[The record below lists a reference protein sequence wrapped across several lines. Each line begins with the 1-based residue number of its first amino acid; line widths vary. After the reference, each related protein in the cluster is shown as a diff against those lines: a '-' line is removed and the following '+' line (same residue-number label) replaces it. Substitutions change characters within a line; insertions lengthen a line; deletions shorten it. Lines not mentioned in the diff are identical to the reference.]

1 MSMDQQ
7 PRNWID
13 RCYER
18 HLEKQCTHI
27 PRHIALIM
35 DGNRRYAKEKG
46 VDVAVGHRLGAM
58 TTEKMLDWV
67 HELGIEHITLYSF
80 STENFH
86 RSEEELSELF
96 LLFKEK
102 FLKVATD
109 ERVHKYGIRVQMLGD
124 RSLIPPDILATIDE
138 AERATENYNTF
149 FLNVAIAYGGRN
161 EILLAIKSILEEV
174 EEGTLT
180 PDEIDVD
187 TISGHLHEGMQLPPV
202 DLIIRTGNER
212 RTSNFLPWIAN
223 GNESAVYFCAP
234 YWPGFRKID
243 LLRGI
248 RLFDQRMKTAERS
261 SAGPV

>member
-1 MSMDQQ
+1 MSMNPRDWVDQF
-7 PRNWID
+7 
-13 RCYER
+13 YEW
-18 HLEKQCTHI
+18 HLENQCTHI
-27 PRHIALIM
+27 PRHIALIQ

-46 VDVAVGHRLGAM
+46 IDVAVGHRLGAM

-80 STENFH
+80 STENFN

-109 ERVHKYGIRVQMLGD
+109 ERVHKYGIRVQMIGD

-138 AERATENYNTF
+138 AEAATKDYSNFYMNI
-149 FLNVAIAYGGRN
+149 AIAYGGRN
-161 EILLAIKSILEEV
+161 EIVLAIKSVLEEV
-174 EEGTLT
+174 EAGTLT
-180 PDEIDVD
+180 PDAIDVEA
-187 TISGHLHEGMQLPPV
+187 ISRHLHEGMELPPV

-248 RLFDQRMKTAERS
+248 RLFDQRIKAAERS
-261 SAGPV
+261 GAVPV